1 MYWLGFRMNLSTYRK
16 NTGRV
21 FRIRPSQK
29 AAILSMVNFDELSIF
44 LIDYKVDSHW
54 PAVSTYFIYIIIV
67 VFKRATIYESIVIPE
82 SNRLLA
88 YGFDEKMNID
98 VLLPQRAAQMINFFA
113 IILFSVS
120 HFPVASKW
128 LLTFV
133 VRALEKCSYSQQCD
147 IICTRIAGL
156 QATLV

>member
-1 MYWLGFRMNLSTYRK
+1 MNLSTYRK

-82 SNRLLA
+82 SNR
-88 YGFDEKMNID
+88 N
-98 VLLPQRAAQMINFFA
+98 
-113 IILFSVS
+113 
-120 HFPVASKW
+120 
-128 LLTFV
+128 
-133 VRALEKCSYSQQCD
+133 
-147 IICTRIAGL
+147 TRIRIRWEDEHWRAFAAEGSADDQFL
-156 QATLV
+156 CDYFIFGQPFSCGKQVAAHVRCTCSGKVF